1 MISIIV
7 PVYNGEKYLDRCLNA
22 ILRQTYRDIE
32 ILLVDDGSKDA
43 SFDICR
49 RYEKADHRVRVIHRD
64 NGGVS
69 AARNAGLDNA
79 VGQYIQFVDADDY
92 LEPDCCR
99 TLVEAIE
106 ESGCDMAVSAFNN
119 VYEQPGGELKTIPIK
134 LPIAG
139 RFETAAYVRQF
150 DVLQGFSP
158 FIGGVWNKMYRREA
172 LQASGVRFREDI
184 SLHEDSIFNFRFY
197 RHTASICVVNQCLYN
212 YFHELGNMSL
222 SRKKQRELHR
232 LTHLFYSEYKMLF
245 KAYDAYSGCRLL
257 HTEENCYRA
266 YLVCLLSS
274 ADRRNPLSHAVL
286 NELKAYY
293 SDAVFMASLPY
304 AQLKNHTDKWLNF
317 LIARRRTVLLAL
329 SLYLT
334 NAWHRFGAR
343 LPDHRLAEKR
353 MNEH

>member
-7 PVYNGEKYLDRCLNA
+7 PVYNGEKYLDQCLFS

-43 SFDICR
+43 SLDICR

-79 VGQYIQFVDADDY
+79 AGQYIQFVDADDY
-92 LEPDCCR
+92 LEPDYCR
-99 TLVEAIE
+99 TLVGTIE

-119 VYEQPGGELKTIPIK
+119 VYEQPGGELKTVPIN

-139 RFETAAYVRQF
+139 CFETADYVRQF
-150 DVLQGFSP
+150 DVLQCYSP

-184 SLHEDSIFNFRFY
+184 SLHEDSIFNFTFY
-197 RHTASICVVNQCLYN
+197 RYTASICVVNQCLYN
-212 YFHELGNMSL
+212 YFHELGNTSL
-222 SRKKQRELHR
+222 SRQKHRDLHR

-245 KAYDAYSGCRLL
+245 KAYDAYSGRRLQQ
-257 HTEENCYRA
+257 TEENCHRA

-293 SDAVFMASLPY
+293 CDAVFLASLPY
-304 AQLKNHTDKWLNF
+304 ARPKNHTDKWLNF
-317 LIARRRTVLLAL
+317 LIARRSAVLLAL
-329 SLYLT
+329 SLYLS
-334 NAWHRFGAR
+334 NVRQRLGAR
-343 LPDHRLAEKR
+343 LSNHRLTDKP
-353 MNEH
+353 MNKH